1 MNITLD
7 MLVGLGACDEAK
19 RAFVSTFGTK
29 GAPTAREVFEAAAKL
44 RRADWIA
51 WLQLQ
56 ARGFID
62 AVGGVEIDGYR
73 AVIAGRVEIEAGFV
87 FASGSATVEAS
98 GSATVEASDSA
109 TVEAYGSATVR
120 AYDSATVR
128 ASDSA
133 TVEAYGSAT
142 VWASDSATVRAYGSA
157 TVLIAA
163 WVGVRVKI
171 EIKSA
176 QACAIDRRPD
186 GKPKPILMNA
196 DREPVAERE
205 TPGNE

>member
-98 GSATVEASDSA
+98 
-109 TVEAYGSATVR
+109 
-120 AYDSATVR
+120 
-128 ASDSA
+128 DSA

>member
-98 GSATVEASDSA
+98 DSA

-133 TVEAYGSAT
+133 TVE
-142 VWASDSATVRAYGSA
+142 AYGSA

>member
-87 FASGSATVEAS
+87 FASGSATVEA
-98 GSATVEASDSA
+98 
-109 TVEAYGSATVR
+109 YGSATVR
-120 AYDSATVR
+120 AY
-128 ASDSA
+128 
-133 TVEAYGSAT
+133 G
-142 VWASDSATVRAYGSA
+142 SATVRAYGSA